1 MVRPVAIIVMT
12 SATGKQHL
20 ASKGDALP
28 TGAAL
33 ESSDTTNRLF
43 TPKFVLTPGI
53 KTERRR
59 KAVED
64 YIQPAEVFC
73 VRFSPDDTLMAA
85 STSNG
90 LIKIYNC
97 RDGKEVYTLHSR
109 HTGDIVQ
116 PITQVRWR
124 PGGSSAKTKNVLVS
138 VNAEGVVSHWHV
150 TTGTC
155 MHEVTEEGNQL
166 FCVDYST
173 DGSQFATAGRER
185 GVSVYDENTKALI
198 TTLKGGDS
206 LHTPGHS
213 NRVFSLKYHPK
224 DPNVIITGG
233 WDNTVQFWDV
243 RKGFSVRSIFG
254 PHICG
259 DSVDISNDG
268 KRILTGSWRIDRQL
282 QIWDYAEGTLIEDIP
297 WRTGAS
303 ITQPCMLY
311 AAQFNKGPRSG
322 ELICAGGSGANE
334 AKVMHSKGPVGHPD
348 AWTTIGTVTG
358 VDKGCFTVDFSSGDS
373 AEPEL
378 VALGGGDGVVR
389 VMEIGYEDDGEEVL

>member
-1 MVRPVAIIVMT
+1 MT
-12 SATGKQHL
+12 SAIAQHHL
-20 ASKGDALP
+20 VSNGDALP
-28 TGAAL
+28 SGAAAL
-33 ESSDTTNRLF
+33 ESSDSTNRLF

-90 LIKIYNC
+90 RIKIYNC
-97 RDGKEVYTLHSR
+97 RDGEEVYTLHSR

-185 GVSVYDENTKALI
+185 GVSVYDENTKVLI

-233 WDNTVQFWDV
+233 WDKTVQFWDV
-243 RKGFSVRSIFG
+243 RKGYSVRSIFG

-282 QIWDYAEGTLIEDIP
+282 QIWDYADGTLIEDIP

-303 ITQPCMLY
+303 VTQPCMLY

-334 AKVMHSKGPVGHPD
+334 AKVMHNKGPVGQPD
-348 AWTTIGTVTG
+348 AWTTIGIVTG
-358 VDKGCFTVDFSSGDS
+358 MDKGCFTVDFSSGDS
-373 AEPEL
+373 AGEPEL

-389 VMEIGYEDDGEEVL
+389 VMEIGYGDDGEEVL